1 MQLKKINTPD
11 NMMQV
16 RVVLSLVYTKV
27 KWGTQIVWDQQHWLV
42 LYCGMN
48 MRSGWGTLSLFVL
61 VHCQKS
67 VELQSDAYVNIVQT
81 KDFGAACLEVEQLKL
96 EEQETS
102 VVK

>member
-1 MQLKKINTPD
+1 
-11 NMMQV
+11 
-16 RVVLSLVYTKV
+16 
-27 KWGTQIVWDQQHWLV
+27 
-42 LYCGMN
+42 